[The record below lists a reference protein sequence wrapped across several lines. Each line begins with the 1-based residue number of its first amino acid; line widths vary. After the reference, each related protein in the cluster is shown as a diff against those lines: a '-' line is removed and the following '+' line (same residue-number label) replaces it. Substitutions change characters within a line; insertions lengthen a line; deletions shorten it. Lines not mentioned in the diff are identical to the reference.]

1 MVQFV
6 DPMFFNLDPLNY
18 TSQHPMHPHIAGY
31 FDQIIH
37 FGAQLIQALDTWLED
52 SALIVQYFLTRQHGT
67 RIDDGCWHHC
77 KESMDIHGRSLINL
91 CWTIQTSLGERITIW
106 PVANLRGWQTP
117 VALPTGRIS
126 FQLYRNALN
135 TDIIRRYQLYQL
147 NSNDIYIILGPS
159 NLGLTKQ
166 F

>member
-6 DPMFFNLDPLNY
+6 DPMFFNLDPLNHTLVRVNKTNASTHRWLFWSDNTFRSSTY
-18 TSQHPMHPHIAGY
+18 SSP
-31 FDQIIH
+31 
-37 FGAQLIQALDTWLED
+37 TWLED
-52 SALIVQYFLTRQHGT
+52 SALIVQHFLTRQHGT

-91 CWTIQTSLGERITIW
+91 CWTIQTSLGEPITVW

-147 NSNDIYIILGPS
+147 NSNDI
-159 NLGLTKQ
+159 
-166 F
+166 